1 MIRDNKKLIEKKAYE
16 IAYALFRISGNLS
29 PNILGK
35 YIENHCLS
43 MFDSAIYGNQAAVS
57 TESKIIEYYL
67 RLGGDTGLI
76 NQENVAV
83 LISELDKL
91 KVTIS
96 MLPLVAGPE
105 PINLRFSEPLHQ
117 SEPKLTVDIQKMV
130 RPAHHEMVRPAH
142 HEMEVPAEVINKA
155 IEAIANDESA
165 YPADRSGNDV
175 EAQPAPS
182 VAETRKPQ
190 LNNIEMRQSTRQ
202 SAIVDRIR
210 QFGNPSSGGT
220 GLPAGQAGCRM
231 KELQDAF
238 PAVSE
243 RTLRYDLE
251 KLVERGLIERVGP
264 GGPATFY
271 RAKEAVKYSLQHSAI
286 SA

>member
-1 MIRDNKKLIEKKAYE
+1 MTSDSKKLIEKKAYE
-16 IAYALFRISGNLS
+16 VAYALFRVSGNLS

-43 MFDSAIYGNQAAVS
+43 MFDSAIYGNQSAVA

-83 LISELDKL
+83 LISELGKL
-91 KVTIS
+91 SVIMS
-96 MLPLVAGPE
+96 MMPLAVGPE
-105 PINLRFSEPLHQ
+105 PIDLHFPRGLHQ
-117 SEPKLTVDIQKMV
+117 SEPKLAVDIQKK
-130 RPAHHEMVRPAH
+130 
-142 HEMEVPAEVINKA
+142 EVPAEVINKA

-165 YPADRSGNDV
+165 SSADRLASPIGESGN
-175 EAQPAPS
+175 EAEVQPAPPDRP
-182 VAETRKPQ
+182 AGKPQ

-202 SAIVDRIR
+202 SAIVDKIR
-210 QFGNPSSGGT
+210 QFGN
-220 GLPAGQAGCRM
+220 LPAGQAGCRM

-251 KLVERGLIERVGP
+251 KLVERGLIERAGT

-271 RAKEAVKYSLQHSAI
+271 RAKPSQLPANI
-286 SA
+286 SVSV